1 MAKRASGAPA
11 GVLSKLE
18 GRLKARYLGI
28 GFLWA
33 WIYDSFETFA
43 VYPERTG
50 IGINAD
56 ASWIVSASTVV
67 VALFAAGV
75 LLGRRTADPPRWLP
89 LFAGAATAAG
99 TALSASVGGGSPLA
113 AALVL
118 ASGIFTGLGSGVLYV
133 LWGQALARL
142 DTESAELAIPAAST
156 IIFACA
162 LVLPYLPAPLG
173 TVATASLP
181 LISCAML
188 WLTVRDIEA
197 SPEGA
202 APLSAG
208 QSAHGATPPPDTATF
223 ARMGALLFIAYGAVG
238 FSGAVQPGAD
248 APFFAFG
255 IDWPTLIGS
264 CCGVGLLAC
273 FILYTARPRF
283 DTLFRPI
290 AVAVVVACA
299 LLPWADLW
307 AVFLSGTLVAV
318 TDTLLTISAVLFVVQ
333 AARRGTMNAALGTSI
348 TQGSLQ
354 LGVLVGNIA
363 GRMGADAIAASP
375 TGLFTVALGLVAFF
389 SFAWLLYPADRTMAA
404 KGMAVR
410 GPAPWNNREGNA
422 GNAAGTAT
430 GTAADGTAPR
440 PASESALDERCR
452 ELTERCGLSGREAEI
467 LAYLARGRSQPYIR
481 EELVLSKNTV
491 ATHVK
496 HIYQKLNV
504 HSRQEL
510 IDLFE

>member
-1 MAKRASGAPA
+1 MAQRATKAPD
-11 GVLSKLE
+11 GVFSKLE
-18 GRLKARYLGI
+18 GRLKVRYLGI

-33 WIYDSFETFA
+33 WIYGSFETFA

-75 LLGRRTADPPRWLP
+75 LLGRRTATPPRWLP

-113 AALVL
+113 AALVF

-142 DTESAELAIPAAST
+142 DMESAELAIPAAST
-156 IIFACA
+156 IIIACA

-188 WLTVRDIEA
+188 WLTDRDIEA

-208 QSAHGATPPPDTATF
+208 QNAHGATPATATF
-223 ARMGALLFIAYGAVG
+223 ARMGALLFIAYGVVG

-264 CCGVGLLAC
+264 CCGIGLLAC

-333 AARRGTMNAALGTSI
+333 AARRGTMNAALGTGI

-354 LGVLVGNIA
+354 LGVLAGNIA
-363 GRMGADAIAASP
+363 GSMGADTIATAP

-389 SFAWLLYPADRTMAA
+389 SFAWLLYPADRTMGGKSMAA
-404 KGMAVR
+404 R
-410 GPAPWNNREGNA
+410 GPAPRNGGERDA
-422 GNAAGTAT
+422 GNAV
-430 GTAADGTAPR
+430 GTAADTAADGATGR
-440 PASESALDERCR
+440 PVSENVLDERCR